1 MASRKAIEE
10 TETTAAEEIAEGFFD
25 QLKERGIKATPAQV
39 RKITE
44 KISETLTYHPKVGVF
59 GKTGA
64 GKSTLCNALFGKKVA
79 RVSDVG
85 ACTRRPQEILLTLT
99 EDGGGMTLLDV
110 PGVGE
115 NRKRDSEYSEL
126 YKSLLPELDL
136 ILWVLKGD
144 DRAFSVDE
152 AFYNEVVLPALDGV
166 KTPIIFVLNQIDKIE
181 PFRQWDVENGTPSTK
196 QLKNITA
203 KIAYVRGVFKVSTT
217 KIAAVSAEE
226 GYGLVKLIEKIV
238 RALPDEKKYSVT
250 REAKEENVSSVA
262 RKEAQGGVWNTVK
275 SYATKILKQALPI
288 VIEKG
293 LGMLLKIFL

>member
-1 MASRKAIEE
+1 MENE
-10 TETTAAEEIAEGFFD
+10 VTAAEEIAEGFFD
-25 QLKERGIKATPAQV
+25 QLKERGIKVTPTQI

-64 GKSTLCNALFGKKVA
+64 GKSTLCNVLFGKKVA

-115 NRKRDSEYSEL
+115 NRKRDAEYSEL

-152 AFYNEVVLPALDGV
+152 AFYNEVVLPALNGV
-166 KTPIIFVLNQIDKIE
+166 KTPIIFVLNQVDKIE
-181 PFRQWDVENGTPSTK
+181 PYRQWDIEKGVPGTK

-203 KIAYVRGVFKVSTT
+203 KIAYVRGVFKVPTT

-226 GYGLVKLIEKIV
+226 GYGLVKLVEKIV
-238 RALPDEKKYSVT
+238 RALPEEKKYSVT

-262 RKEAQGGVWNTVK
+262 RKEAREGVWNTVK
-275 SYATKILKQALPI
+275 SYASKLFKETLPI
-288 VIEKG
+288 VLEKAIEI
-293 LGMLLKIFL
+293 LLKKWL

>member
-1 MASRKAIEE
+1 MVRRRSTDDYEVA
-10 TETTAAEEIAEGFFD
+10 TEEISQGFFD
-25 QLKERGIKATPAQV
+25 QLRERGIKATPAQI
-39 RKITE
+39 RKISE

-64 GKSTLCNALFGKKVA
+64 GKSTLCNAIFGKKVA

-115 NRKRDSEYSEL
+115 NRKRDAEYSEL

-152 AFYNEVVLPALDGV
+152 AFYNEVVLPALDGT
-166 KTPIIFVLNQIDKIE
+166 KTPIIFVLNQVDKIE
-181 PFRQWDVENGTPSTK
+181 PFRQWDVENGVPGEK

-203 KIAYVRGVFKVSTT
+203 KIAYVRGVFKVPTT

-226 GYGLVKLIEKIV
+226 GYGLVKIIEKIV
-238 RALPDEKKYSVT
+238 RALPEEKKYSVT

-262 RKEAQGGVWNTVK
+262 RKAAREGVWSTVK
-275 SYATKILKQALPI
+275 TYASK
-288 VIEKG
+288 
-293 LGMLLKIFL
+293 LLKETLPVVLEKAIEILLKKVL

>member
-1 MASRKAIEE
+1 MVRRRSTDDYEVA
-10 TETTAAEEIAEGFFD
+10 TEEISQGFFD
-25 QLKERGIKATPAQV
+25 QLRERGIKATPAQI
-39 RKITE
+39 RKISE

-64 GKSTLCNALFGKKVA
+64 GKSTLCNAIFGKKVA

-115 NRKRDSEYSEL
+115 NRKRDAEYSEL
-126 YKSLLPELDL
+126 YKSL
-136 ILWVLKGD
+136 LWVLKGD

-152 AFYNEVVLPALDGV
+152 AFYNEVVLPALEGT
-166 KTPIIFVLNQIDKIE
+166 KTPIIFVLNQVDKIE
-181 PFRQWDVENGTPSTK
+181 PFRQWDVENGVPGEK

-203 KIAYVRGVFKVSTT
+203 KIAYVRGVFKVPTT

-226 GYGLVKLIEKIV
+226 GYGLVKIIEKIV
-238 RALPDEKKYSVT
+238 RALPEEKKYSVT

-262 RKEAQGGVWNTVK
+262 RKAAREGVWSTVK
-275 SYATKILKQALPI
+275 TYASK
-288 VIEKG
+288 
-293 LGMLLKIFL
+293 LLKETLPVVLEKAIEILLKKVL